1 MNEKGQFDPVWTPEK
16 TAEYEAALGITPK
29 ETNPKDLIGSKK
41 LGTTVVP
48 DVVKFYCAL
57 GNLEGLLKYGANNW
71 TEAGVRCSVYL
82 DALDRHIAKFKAGEW
97 ADPKTRVPHLSSALA
112 CIGIILD
119 ANMRE
124 KIIDDR
130 PPANP
135 ALIRWLD
142 RAEENVRHLQ
152 EMFAGCNPEH
162 YTIASTQVFPEGRL
176 YGADTGIDRRL
187 LQEVPRQPEG
197 EETKGCPEQ
206 SPPGSGEGGQGPQGG
221 WKGSGSQ
228 GTALE
233 GRFKRQVQPQN
244 RLPQD

>member
-1 MNEKGQFDPVWTPEK
+1 MSDQPEFAEPWTPEK
-16 TAEYEAALGITPK
+16 IAEYETALGISPK

-71 TEAGVRCSVYL
+71 SHAGVRCSVYL

-97 ADPKTRVPHLSSALA
+97 ADPKTRVPHLASALA

-124 KIIDDR
+124 KIVDDR

-152 EMFAGCNPEH
+152 ELFADCNPEH
-162 YTIASTQVFPEGRL
+162 YTMASTQVFPEGRL

-187 LQEVPRQPEG
+187 LQEVPRLAEG
-197 EETKGCPEQ
+197 EEAKGCPEQ
-206 SPPGSGEGGQGPQGG
+206 SPPGSGEGRQ
-221 WKGSGSQ
+221 GSQ
-228 GTALE
+228 GRREGSRPQGTPLE
-233 GRFKRQVQPQN
+233 RWEQRQVQPQN
-244 RLPQD
+244 CLPQN